1 MTNAHDSVLSM
12 TSVRTKPVL
21 VATHLRPQAVA
32 AQLRGAA
39 LARAMKAPLQLLH
52 VLPPFSSKRAQSS
65 AKAQI
70 RLAAARL
77 RQAFDVPVH
86 PALAQGL
93 VASCIARRSREVA
106 ARLIVLGA
114 ERPSLLG
121 ELRPGRAHAVR
132 QRAGVPVLAVSRG
145 RDETYRRV
153 ILASDLCT
161 DDASALAALHRQ
173 FPDAALHVVHV
184 LQWHLSRPLRHAF
197 IPDEVLAGYRVQVRE
212 AAASRLRRVAQARRD
227 VAPTVSVEA
236 TIQDVILALRV
247 QAGQFGADLL
257 VVSPEQSWLKA
268 ALGISVAQRVLANP
282 PCDVLLL
289 PRVPAS
295 APTLYRRMREA

>member
-1 MTNAHDSVLSM
+1 M
-12 TSVRTKPVL
+12 KPVL

-52 VLPPFSSKRAQSS
+52 VLPPFTSKRARRS
-65 AKAQI
+65 ANAQI

-86 PALAQGL
+86 PALAQGS
-93 VASCIARRSREVA
+93 VASSIARQSREVD
-106 ARLIVLGA
+106 ARLVVMGT

-132 QRAGVPVLAVSRG
+132 QRAEVPVLAVSRG
-145 RDETYRRV
+145 RDETYRRI

-173 FPDAALHVVHV
+173 FPGAALHVVHV
-184 LQWHLSRPLRHAF
+184 MQWHLIRPLRHVF
-197 IPDEVLAGYRVQVRE
+197 IPDEVLAGYRAQVRE
-212 AAASRLRRVAQARRD
+212 RATSRLRQLAQSRPD
-227 VAPTVSVEA
+227 GAPTVSVEA
-236 TIQDVILALRV
+236 TIQDITLALRV
-247 QAGQFGADLL
+247 QARQFGADLL
-257 VVSPEQSWLKA
+257 VVSPEQSWLKV
-268 ALGISVAQRVLANP
+268 ALGISVAQRVLADP

-289 PRVPAS
+289 PRAPAS
-295 APTLYRRMREA
+295 EPAMERPPAFSVSP